1 MELWIP
7 IMLCKIAHCRKL
19 SQRTQI
25 IRHVAEPPDH
35 LGFAEI
41 ACGGVARM
49 VKRDHANVTSLR
61 DNASAGITTA
71 VGLKHSV
78 GTPAAMPSLVTI
90 DGSAT

>member
-1 MELWIP
+1 
-7 IMLCKIAHCRKL
+7 
-19 SQRTQI
+19 
-25 IRHVAEPPDH
+25 
-35 LGFAEI
+35 
-41 ACGGVARM
+41 M